1 MRRILLCLLPLCL
14 LMGCGNA
21 TRNETGSD
29 NLETTTEVVMDEEVE
44 VETAENETMI
54 SETENSEI
62 AFEDNLEE
70 KQKDGE
76 SVMKLSITVN
86 GTTFVASFEE
96 NTAVDAL
103 KEKLSEGEL
112 EISLSDYSGFEKVGA
127 LGFSL
132 PVDNNQMTTEAGDI
146 VLYNGNQIVI
156 FYGSNS
162 WSYTKL
168 AVVEDLTSWKEALGN
183 SDVEVVLSLTE

>member
-21 TRNETGSD
+21 SRNEAGSD
-29 NLETTTEVVMDEEVE
+29 NLGTTTEVVIDKKE
-44 VETAENETMI
+44 VETVRNETVI
-54 SETENSEI
+54 SETANPDITLDDSE
-62 AFEDNLEE
+62 EE
-70 KQKDGE
+70 QKYGE

-86 GTTFVASFEE
+86 GTTFVAALEE
-96 NTAVDAL
+96 NIAVDAL

-112 EISLSDYSGFEKVGA
+112 ELSLSDYSSFEKVGA

-132 PVDNNQMTTEAGDI
+132 PTENSQMTTQTGDI
-146 VLYNGNQIVI
+146 VLYNSNQIVI

-168 AVVEDLTSWKEALGN
+168 AVVEDLTGWREALGS
-183 SDVEVVLSLTE
+183 SDVEVVLSLTEQ